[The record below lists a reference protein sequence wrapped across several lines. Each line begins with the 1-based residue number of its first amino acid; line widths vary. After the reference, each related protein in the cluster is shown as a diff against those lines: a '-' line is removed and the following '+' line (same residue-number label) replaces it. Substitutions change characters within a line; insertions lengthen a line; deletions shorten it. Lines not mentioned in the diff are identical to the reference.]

1 MWWHLGSQE
10 ARCCPAAVLFT
21 RYSIPLHT
29 AGGVPLRVPGG
40 PVPEVRHRN
49 LHTVNTRGRAA
60 PSLARLASLA
70 RVPACPRHSGEVSLC
85 SEGRDWSGLLHPHQ
99 RQQWRDLAF
108 SQYPRPSLHP
118 RSAKL
123 LTAHLLTACVSW
135 DSELPREADIRYMGY
150 SARWRGAGA
159 PAGGWRCTVWAGW
172 GVAQVPRWAGSHS
185 TLSNTRWPQVQ
196 LVGHRG
202 AGAVRPQPGPGGGH
216 QPRPGQEVRRG
227 HGHLHQAAARIRQVK
242 QSKNKYEYL
251 YDINQIYLA

>member
-10 ARCCPAAVLFT
+10 ARCCPAAVLIT

-40 PVPEVRHRN
+40 PVPEVRHHN
-49 LHTVNTRGRAA
+49 LHTVNTRGLAA
-60 PSLARLASLA
+60 PSLARLASLP

-108 SQYPRPSLHP
+108 SQYPRPSLQP

-123 LTAHLLTACVSW
+123 LTGPVLTAGSRW

-185 TLSNTRWPQVQ
+185 TLGNTRWPGTT
-196 LVGHRG
+196 GHTSWGWSCTTTAGTRG
-202 AGAVRPQPGPGGGH
+202 RTPTSPWTRGTQGSWTPASSCCRDTSSETGTRP
-216 QPRPGQEVRRG
+216 
-227 HGHLHQAAARIRQVK
+227 IF
-242 QSKNKYEYL
+242 
-251 YDINQIYLA
+251 I